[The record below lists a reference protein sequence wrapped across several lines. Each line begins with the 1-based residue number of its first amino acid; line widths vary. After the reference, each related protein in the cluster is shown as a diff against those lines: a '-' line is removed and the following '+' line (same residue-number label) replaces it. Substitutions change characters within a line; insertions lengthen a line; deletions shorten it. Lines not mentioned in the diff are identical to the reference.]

1 MWWTVFLYTFTK
13 FNIGNIYVSNV
24 FYGCIIYYL
33 TKLAFKKEHIDFF
46 IKMVLWVLALNL
58 AYAVVQVFGGEF
70 IYGKLDTPSGDLV
83 SRESITIFGK
93 LFRGRAPFGFMGNT
107 SVLAIFI
114 AMCVP
119 LLVSR
124 GRWWAYTWAGLLL
137 VPLYL
142 LHSSMGMVASL
153 IGALFVLW
161 FRMPRK
167 IWIISAVVLSLLGGA
182 FLWKVDMPGLERI
195 HAWKL
200 MARDCTIHPIT
211 GWGLDSFRNITE
223 KKKHVYALN
232 AVKMGKESYA
242 VDKWDKPHNIYI
254 SLLFE
259 FGIVGLFLL
268 GGYLRQISIWFNRA
282 VKSSDVLALA
292 GFILVFFIVS
302 IGHFPIFLARLSVFI
317 ICVFALLELKIRP

>member
-1 MWWTVFLYTFTK
+1 M
-13 FNIGNIYVSNV
+13 SNV

-33 TKLAFKKEHIDFF
+33 TKLAFKREHIDFF
-46 IKMVLWVLALNL
+46 IKMVLWVLAINL
-58 AYAVVQVFGGEF
+58 AYSVVQVFGGEF
-70 IYGKLDTPSGDLV
+70 IYGTLDKPTENLV

-119 LLVSR
+119 LLMSR
-124 GRWWAYTWAGLLL
+124 GRWWAYTWCGLLL
-137 VPLYL
+137 IPLYL
-142 LHSSMGMVASL
+142 LHNSMGIIASM

-161 FRMPRK
+161 FRIPRK
-167 IWIISAVVLSLLGGA
+167 AWIASVVALSLLGGV
-182 FLWKVDMPGLERI
+182 FLWKIDMPGLERI

-211 GWGLDSFRNITE
+211 GWGLDSFRNVTE
-223 KKKHVYALN
+223 KKKHIYALN

-242 VDKWDKPHNIYI
+242 VDKWDNPHNLYI
-254 SLLFE
+254 SLFFE

-268 GGYLRQISIWFNRA
+268 CGYLRQIILWFRNS
-282 VKSSDVLALA
+282 VKDSNAIALA
-292 GFILVFFIVS
+292 GFLLVFLIVS
-302 IGHFPIFLARLSVFI
+302 VGHFPLFLGRLATI
-317 ICVFALLELKIRP
+317 IVPSIALLELKIRP